1 MPTLTAPEGAQALW
15 PCLHP
20 VRVALCGGALWQDG
34 WVMTV
39 CRRTARWPES
49 TIKPNKKK
57 TLPRPTPC
65 RKPTNILHSL
75 AYWPGRVKLQKKNKG
90 RNCLETATIAVL
102 FTGIRLVRS
111 GAHLE
116 TNIVFLHSCF
126 VMLAFFLSV
135 IIIVSRLYAFWTH
148 VKAVSLRRCIKLIE
162 RRAST
167 VVFDEVCGYV
177 RTARRR
183 ADVGYFKLT
192 GAARAQKTKRR
203 HMDSWK
209 PHLPQSVFLSPV
221 PAR

>member
-1 MPTLTAPEGAQALW
+1 MPTLSAPVGAQALW

-20 VRVALCGGALWQDG
+20 LRAALCRGALWQDS

-39 CRRTARWPES
+39 CRRTTRWPLS
-49 TIKPNKKK
+49 TIKPNKK

-102 FTGIRLVRS
+102 FMGMRLVRS

-116 TNIVFLHSCF
+116 TNIVFLHWSF
-126 VMLAFFLSV
+126 DMLAFLFSV
-135 IIIVSRLYAFWTH
+135 IIIVSGLYAFWTH

-177 RTARRR
+177 WTARRR
-183 ADVGYFKLT
+183 ADVGCFKLT

-209 PHLPQSVFLSPV
+209 PHLPQSVFLSLV